1 MSFAPAGPM
10 RLLSLILAMTL
21 ALPLAGLRSSAAAAT
36 ADDTYLRGYA
46 TAVLEQTLGIR
57 APALRVDNG
66 VIRLPASAMGTTD
79 RDRVLTALRRI
90 PGVAGV
96 EIVETLP
103 PSAIT
108 ATMAGPTGAVLAGA
122 SPSSDAKSNVEK
134 TSEKIDTGFLP
145 RGYLFDALL
154 ADPRWPHF
162 GASYQRYLDNDRFGD
177 MAAVSFGET
186 IPVYRGAV
194 PFGGHWEVGLQAGVF
209 AIFDMNSDS
218 HDLVNAD
225 YFVGA
230 AGAYAVGPFQ
240 ALARIFHQSSHLGD
254 EFLLH
259 DRPERV
265 NLSYEAVDLKLSYH
279 FFDRA
284 LRVYA
289 GSGYLFNQ
297 DPASIEPWIVSGG
310 IEVRK
315 RLSFLPG
322 VTPVAAVNVQ
332 ARQET
337 RWNPEISVRAGVQ
350 FDRAQILGRRLRVML
365 EYYHGYS
372 PDGQFSRKEIDYLGI
387 GAHVYFGGGGE

>member
-1 MSFAPAGPM
+1 
-10 RLLSLILAMTL
+10 MTN
-21 ALPLAGLRSSAAAAT
+21 AVARSSGLPRLVRAFALASVLTVLGAAAAVAAP
-36 ADDTYLRGYA
+36 ADDAYLRGYA

-57 APALRVDNG
+57 APALSVDSGVVRV
-66 VIRLPASAMGTTD
+66 PASAIGTTD
-79 RDRVLTALRRI
+79 RGRVLTALQRI
-90 PGVAGV
+90 PGVTGV
-96 EIVETLP
+96 EIVDAPTSSVTAAAAG
-103 PSAIT
+103 SA
-108 ATMAGPTGAVLAGA
+108 AVPGT
-122 SPSSDAKSNVEK
+122 PKDP
-134 TSEKIDTGFLP
+134 EKIDTGFLP

-162 GASYQRYLDNDRFGD
+162 SAAYHRYLGDDRFGD
-177 MAAVSFGET
+177 VGSVSFGET
-186 IPVYRGAV
+186 IPFYRGAV

-218 HDLVNAD
+218 RDLVNAD
-225 YFVGA
+225 YFVGG

-259 DRPERV
+259 DRPKRI

-279 FFDRA
+279 FLERA

-289 GSGYLFNQ
+289 GGGYLFNQ
-297 DPASIEPWIVSGG
+297 DPSSFEPWSVSGG
-310 IEVRK
+310 VEVRK

-332 ARQET
+332 AREET

-350 FDRAQILGRRLRVML
+350 FDRAQILGRRLLVML
-365 EYYHGYS
+365 EYFHGNS
-372 PDGQFSRKEIDYLGI
+372 PDGQFYRREIDYFGI
-387 GAHVYFGGGGE
+387 GAHFYYGGGGE